1 MASQSSTPTNRTV
14 TLAEEAHAGNGTA
27 ARVGWN
33 VEQPAYRIWDEY
45 QLQNRASITTMIE
58 RFKNNTVPTNGYF
71 ISKHGRPETIVIPPH
86 TNFVH
91 FLRKMYE
98 EHGSG
103 KLYLPRQVAVWGSG
117 TFETVKGQWDV
128 VLWGGGRQKASKI
141 KVVEVLP
148 KNIPKTLKLISL
160 VSSDGQDVAGNY

>member
-1 MASQSSTPTNRTV
+1 MP
-14 TLAEEAHAGNGTA
+14 
-27 ARVGWN
+27 
-33 VEQPAYRIWDEY
+33 
-45 QLQNRASITTMIE
+45 TMIE
-58 RFKNNTVPTNGYF
+58 RFKSNSLPTNGYF
-71 ISKHGRPETIVIPPH
+71 IRKHGRPETIVIPPH

-98 EHGSG
+98 AHGSG

>member
-14 TLAEEAHAGNGTA
+14 TLAEETHAGNGTS

-33 VEQPAYRIWDEY
+33 VKQPAYSIWDEF
-45 QLQNRASITTMIE
+45 QPHLRESMPIMIE
-58 RFKNNTVPTNGYF
+58 RFKSNSAPTNGYF
-71 ISKHGRPETIVIPPH
+71 ISKHDCPKAIVIPPH

-117 TFETVKGQWDV
+117 TLETVKGQWDV

-141 KVVEVLP
+141 KVVKVLP
-148 KNIPKTLKLISL
+148 KNIPKTLKLILL
-160 VSSDGQDVAGNY
+160 VSSYGQDVAGNY